1 MLLITVCTVLLTV
14 SAEAAPVARFGDTG
28 YDSLSAALNAAILAE
43 SGGTVEILADTEL
56 IFDRTYTISK
66 SIAISGNNHVVTVD
80 YQSPNNGSLFTTQS
94 NGSFIIHNT
103 VLSATSFDDNAS
115 PMITVGSG
123 SKVELISS
131 TIRDVNIFGSSNAA
145 SVFGVYG
152 TLIMKDSTITNCKT
166 ESNCNTIL
174 LDGGNLEISGG
185 SITNCGYFGDSPG
198 DFDAG
203 AISTFATPIGGEWSS
218 SSMKIEGTAFTGN
231 AGGCSGAIYIYRAT
245 GLVEI
250 KNAVFQNNKGNYAGA
265 VWISGSNAAIENT
278 QFIENKSTYCAS
290 LLTDEC
296 NSVVI
301 QGGSFVG
308 NTGNYGGAI
317 ASDNCIFTLSG
328 TLIKDNRAAS
338 YGGAVYAG
346 NNSSLTL
353 SNTIMQDNSA
363 DFYGG
368 GVFKSSSSLSLE
380 GNNQIFNNTAG
391 AAGADLLNY
400 DGYIE
405 LSSATAMNQT
415 FQDTEFVIDG
425 WYDDTSTR
433 WDYEKALTYG
443 NTYLGDTW
451 SINGQKGFIAA
462 FRAHSVKLSGGA
474 NATVSGGDTS
484 QAVQSGAITTVTY
497 TAADGYRFE
506 DFPDIV
512 VNGITAK
519 RISGT
524 VVTVFGTPNENASIT
539 IPDAMKKDDAAAVTV
554 VPQIRT
560 LTYSGSA
567 QELVTAGVAEG
578 GTMQYAQGTNDTS
591 VPAEGWGN
599 SIPKGTDAGTYY
611 VWFRVVG
618 DKNHNDTDPACLT
631 ATIAK
636 AVPGITAP
644 VARAL
649 VYNGSSQEL
658 VTAGAAEG
666 GTMQYA
672 LGTND
677 TTAPA
682 EGWSTSIPKGTDAG
696 TYYVWYRVQGDK
708 NHTDI
713 RPVCIIAMV
722 GAEVPKTGDDSS
734 PLLWLGVILVGIM
747 TIGVLRRAGFI
758 GRKQNKGW

>member
-1 MLLITVCTVLLTV
+1 MHWR
-14 SAEAAPVARFGDTG
+14 SG
-28 YDSLSAALNAAILAE
+28 ILAE
-43 SGGTVEILADTEL
+43 FKRRWHDNIKNIAFRSHKTIGLMFVLLGLLMVTSAGKAEPDPVAMVGTQPYYSLDEAFTAATTNGGTLSILQNATLTSNHVITKNVIIEGNGKTITVEPNAIFTVKDNGKLTLNKVIIDGGTAIMPSGTNVLFHIDAGSVVLQDTTIQNRNLLLVNGFGSVFQIDSPLASLTMNNSK
-56 IFDRTYTISK
+56 IMNCKVGTIGGSEGIGA
-66 SIAISGNNHVVTVD
+66 IAIGYD
-80 YQSPNNGSLFTTQS
+80 GGSLTI
-94 NGSFIIHNT
+94 NG
-103 VLSATSFDDNAS
+103 
-115 PMITVGSG
+115 G
-123 SKVELISS
+123 
-131 TIRDVNIFGSSNAA
+131 
-145 SVFGVYG
+145 
-152 TLIMKDSTITNCKT
+152 
-166 ESNCNTIL
+166 
-174 LDGGNLEISGG
+174 EISE
-185 SITNCGYFGDSPG
+185 CG
-198 DFDAG
+198 
-203 AISTFATPIGGEWSS
+203 TT
-218 SSMKIEGTAFTGN
+218 
-231 AGGCSGAIYIYRAT
+231 
-245 GLVEI
+245 L
-250 KNAVFQNNKGNYAGA
+250 
-265 VWISGSNAAIENT
+265 ENGP
-278 QFIENKSTYCAS
+278 Y
-290 LLTDEC
+290 
-296 NSVVI
+296 
-301 QGGSFVG
+301 
-308 NTGNYGGAI
+308 YGGAI
-317 ASDNCIFTLSG
+317 VAFPFTSKGIINISNCV
-328 TLIKDNRAAS
+328 IKDNHSVYGGGIVLAYDCEYSVKNVTFENNTSAKDGGAIFLHGGYNLLPSGLIEDCSFVNNHGR
-338 YGGAVYAG
+338 YGGAIY
-346 NNSSLTL
+346 
-353 SNTIMQDNSA
+353 SNTCLASINGCSISRNVA
-363 DFYGG
+363 SLGG
-368 GVFKSSSSLSLE
+368 G
-380 GNNQIFNNTAG
+380 IFNTGSNITFTGQNIICNNTASSI
-391 AAGADLLNY
+391 GADLFNY
-400 DGYIE
+400 NGNIE
-405 LSSATAMNQT
+405 LPSATAMNQT

-519 RISGT
+519 RISET

-567 QELVTAGVAEG
+567 QELVTAGTAEG

-599 SIPKGTDAGTYY
+599 SIPKGTDARTYY
-611 VWFRVVG
+611 VWFRIVG
-618 DKNHNDTDPACLT
+618 DENHNDIEPACLT
-631 ATIAK
+631 ATIAR
-636 AVPGITAP
+636 AVPDVTAP
-644 VARAL
+644 VVRAL
-649 VYNGSSQEL
+649 VYNGSSQKL

-713 RPVCIIAMV
+713 RPVCIIATV

-747 TIGVLRRAGFI
+747 TIVVLRRAGFI